1 MDFLCRCL
9 DIWAS
14 GRPRDTAALLP
25 TQVAPKFVSNIR
37 DGEIRMADLVDLA
50 IPANAQ
56 AATEALGLKVERS
69 VTSGARVRQIPR
81 EEAEIAIEC
90 LRDWGIS
97 ARIVENAPR
106 SERPSEPL
114 LHPWPNNASAINR

>member
-1 MDFLCRCL
+1 
-9 DIWAS
+9 
-14 GRPRDTAALLP
+14 
-25 TQVAPKFVSNIR
+25 
-37 DGEIRMADLVDLA
+37 MADLVDLA

-90 LRDWGIS
+90 LHDGGIS
-97 ARIVENAPR
+97 ARILESEPR
-106 SERPSEPL
+106 GERPSERGAAP
-114 LHPWPNNASAINR
+114 AA